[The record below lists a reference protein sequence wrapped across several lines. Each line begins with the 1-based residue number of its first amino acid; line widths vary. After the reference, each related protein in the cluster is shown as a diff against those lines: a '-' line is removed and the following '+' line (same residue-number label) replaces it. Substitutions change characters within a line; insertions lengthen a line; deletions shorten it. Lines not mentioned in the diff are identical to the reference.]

1 MNNSII
7 IYLFNFKVRLYRKL
21 PLRSISR
28 AWGEINSIDLPI
40 WCRKPCFYLYSWVFS
55 CNLNEIDIEDLN
67 EFKNLSEFFR
77 RGLKPDVRVI
87 DQLSCLVKFKFNINK
102 IFRIF

>member
-1 MNNSII
+1 M
-7 IYLFNFKVRLYRKL
+7 
-21 PLRSISR
+21 SR

-40 WCRKPCFYLYSWVFS
+40 WCRKPCFYLYSWVFN

-87 DQLSCLVKFKFNINK
+87 DQQSCLVYFNCLIL
-102 IFRIF
+102 IC